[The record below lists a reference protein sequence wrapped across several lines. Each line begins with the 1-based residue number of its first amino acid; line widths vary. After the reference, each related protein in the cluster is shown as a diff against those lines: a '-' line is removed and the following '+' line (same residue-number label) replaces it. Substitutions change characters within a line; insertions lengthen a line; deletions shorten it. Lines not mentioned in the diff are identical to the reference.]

1 MPEAK
6 EFDEGLRARLQEYR
20 EAGRERPLTMAEV
33 GQELGV
39 SSTTVNKYLAGK
51 PEGDVV
57 RLERLV
63 ADMLK
68 AASKR
73 QRSDV
78 PFFPTNVTTKIW
90 ATCELIRKTN
100 DVGLISGPAGIG
112 KSVAIAEYAK
122 KNATTVAISVPRWQR
137 SDAGV
142 CGLLFDECDT
152 TSWDH
157 CTPRAQY
164 LVERLRRSNRLVIID
179 NAQRMTLSAR
189 EWIFDFHDKTGV
201 PIALVGNPEVLV
213 AIRKNDQHF
222 SRIGIRQEIA
232 VDQKHVAAYAKQM
245 VDALV
250 TEAQA
255 GLYDLASAV
264 AEQRGHLRALR
275 KQLLLMIDLA
285 ATQTYAGDQVKAFTD
300 AHTKLVR
307 DYAL

>member
-1 MPEAK
+1 MPESK

-20 EAGRERPLTMAEV
+20 EANRERPLTMSEI

-39 SSTTVNKYLAGK
+39 SSTTVNKYMAGK
-51 PEGDVV
+51 PEGDVLK
-57 RLERLV
+57 LERLV

-78 PFFPTNVTTKIW
+78 PFFPTNVSAKMS
-90 ATCELIRKTN
+90 ATFELIRKTN
-100 DVGLISGPAGIG
+100 DVGLISGPAGVG
-112 KSVAIAEYAK
+112 KSKTIEEYLR
-122 KNATTVAISVPRWQR
+122 KNATTLAISVPRWQR

-152 TSWDH
+152 TSWDQR
-157 CTPRAQY
+157 TPRSQY
-164 LVERLRRSNRLVIID
+164 LVERLQRSNRLLVID

-189 EWIFDFHDKTGV
+189 EWVFDFHDKTGC

-232 VDQKHVAAYAKQM
+232 VDQKHVADYARQM

-250 TEAQA
+250 TDAQA
-255 GLYDLASAV
+255 GLYDLATAV

-285 ATQTYAGDQVKAFTD
+285 ATQTYAGDQVKAFGD

-307 DYAL
+307 DYSL